1 VQHISVSGFLF
12 DNDGVLVDSHTQV
25 EVAWAELARRFDL
38 DYDTLAPLL
47 IGRRSEDTLSR
58 FLAGDVLAAAV
69 DQLETIEIEVA
80 HDTPR
85 IEGAAE
91 FLRSLTVPWT
101 VVTSAT
107 TSLAKAR
114 WAGAGLV
121 VPNLV
126 VTADHVTKG
135 KPDPEPYLRGAEM
148 IGVEPNEIVV
158 FEDAPAGG
166 IAARSAGCVV
176 VAVGDLE
183 WTIEPDA
190 RVPDLAHVRFDAET
204 SELLIPGGPQ
214 K

>member
-1 VQHISVSGFLF
+1 M
-12 DNDGVLVDSHTQV
+12 
-25 EVAWAELARRFDL
+25 
-38 DYDTLAPLL
+38 
-47 IGRRSEDTLSR
+47 
-58 FLAGDVLAAAV
+58 
-69 DQLETIEIEVA
+69 
-80 HDTPR
+80 
-85 IEGAAE
+85 
-91 FLRSLTVPWT
+91 
-101 VVTSAT
+101 TSAT